1 MKVMVHG
8 RNVDVTDYVKE
19 YVTKKVGKLERYL
32 PQIGDVRAEL
42 TQNMT
47 RSADD
52 RYTAQ
57 ITIWTNGQILRAEE
71 ATSDIFASIDATVDK
86 MASQIRR
93 FKGRRYD
100 NRRRAS
106 HAVTREAEITATA
119 PAADEIA
126 EAEEEAVRII
136 RRKEFM
142 IQPMDEE
149 EAAEQMELLGHD
161 FFVFFN
167 PQAKAVNVIY
177 KRRDGNYGLL
187 QPQIN

>member
-8 RNVDVTDYVKE
+8 RNVDVTDYMKE

-32 PQIGDVRAEL
+32 PQIGEVRAEL

-47 RSADD
+47 RSAND

-57 ITIWTNGQILRAEE
+57 VTIWANGQILRAEE

-86 MASQIRR
+86 ISSQIRR

-106 HAVTREAEITATA
+106 HVATKEVELAAAAVAEGVAE
-119 PAADEIA
+119 PDE
-126 EAEEEAVRII
+126 ELGHII
-136 RRKEFM
+136 RRKEFQL
-142 IQPMDEE
+142 QPMDEE
-149 EAAEQMELLGHD
+149 EALEQMELLGHD
-161 FFVFFN
+161 FFVFYN
-167 PQAKAVNVIY
+167 VDNKAINVIY
-177 KRRDGNYGLL
+177 KRKDSNYGLL
-187 QPQIN
+187 LPTMG

>member
-1 MKVMVHG
+1 MKVVVHG

-19 YVTKKVGKLERYL
+19 YVTKKVDKLERYL
-32 PQIGDVRAEL
+32 PQIGEVRAEL

-57 ITIWTNGQILRAEE
+57 ITIWANGEILRAEE
-71 ATSDIFASIDATVDK
+71 ATSDMFASIDATVDK

-93 FKGRRYD
+93 FKGRRYE
-100 NRRRAS
+100 NRRRVS
-106 HAVTREAEITATA
+106 HAITREAEVS
-119 PAADEIA
+119 AAEVGEEEG
-126 EAEEEAVRII
+126 EAEEETARII

-161 FFVFFN
+161 FFLFFN
-167 PQAKAVNVIY
+167 PQAKAVNLIY
-177 KRRDGNYGLL
+177 KRKDGNYGLL
-187 QPQIN
+187 QPQLS

>member
-71 ATSDIFASIDATVDK
+71 ATSDMFASIDATVDK
-86 MASQIRR
+86 MSSQIRR

-106 HAVTREAEITATA
+106 HAVTREAEITAA
-119 PAADEIA
+119 AADINEAA
-126 EAEEEAVRII
+126 EAEEEAMHII
-136 RRKEFM
+136 RRKEFV

-149 EAAEQMELLGHD
+149 EAVEQMELLGHD

-167 PQAKAVNVIY
+167 PQSKTVNVIY
-177 KRRDGNYGLL
+177 KRKDGNYGLL
-187 QPQIN
+187 QPMIG

>member
-32 PQIGDVRAEL
+32 PQIGEVRAEL

-71 ATSDIFASIDATVDK
+71 STSDMFASIDATVDK
-86 MASQIRR
+86 MSSQIRR
-93 FKGRRYD
+93 FKGRRYE

-106 HAVTREAEITATA
+106 HTVTKEV
-119 PAADEIA
+119 
-126 EAEEEAVRII
+126 EEAAIAVAEGASEPEEVPGVII
-136 RRKEFM
+136 RRKEFLV
-142 IQPMDEE
+142 QPMDEE
-149 EAAEQMELLGHD
+149 EAVEQMELLGHD

-167 PQAKAVNVIY
+167 PTVNTVNVIY
-177 KRRDGNYGLL
+177 KRKDGNYGLL
-187 QPQIN
+187 LPAIS

>member
-86 MASQIRR
+86 MSSQIRR

-106 HAVTREAEITATA
+106 HAVTREAEIIATA
-119 PAADEIA
+119 QAADELA

-142 IQPMDEE
+142 IQPMDED

-177 KRRDGNYGLL
+177 KRKDGNYGLL
-187 QPQIN
+187 QPQIS